1 MNIYAWIHLISYA
14 VYELYNTLNIGNS
27 KVGEYI
33 IPIHYYT
40 GMCKGMN
47 GYTIKKTIVTKEWL
61 RIRSWKKMINVEM
74 DIYLLLIYIKT
85 NAHIG
90 IVVDGILFSD
100 CSLNAASYADWTA
113 NREKNKKIIVMLC
126 V

>member
-1 MNIYAWIHLISYA
+1 
-14 VYELYNTLNIGNS
+14 
-27 KVGEYI
+27 
-33 IPIHYYT
+33 
-40 GMCKGMN
+40 MN

-90 IVVDGILFSD
+90 IVVDGILFSN
-100 CSLNAASYADWTA
+100 CSLNAASYAD
-113 NREKNKKIIVMLC
+113 
-126 V
+126 